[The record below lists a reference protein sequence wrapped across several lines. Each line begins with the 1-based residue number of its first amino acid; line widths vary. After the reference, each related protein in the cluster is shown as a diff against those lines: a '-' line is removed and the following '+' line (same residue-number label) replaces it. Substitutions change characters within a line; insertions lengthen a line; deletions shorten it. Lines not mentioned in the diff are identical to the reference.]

1 MATHSLS
8 IGHEVMRVETEARSP
23 GKPSD
28 AKKTVVHD
36 IVVQTRRNGGRIV
49 HEPLGCYKG
58 TIPHQDLERF
68 ANEQKISMAGL
79 GIAAGH
85 ERVVHDVE
93 SQETFEP
100 KGSHNFSVVQ
110 VGNEKRFHV
119 YTPLSESEKER
130 LRKLLNP

>member
-8 IGHEVMRVETEARSP
+8 IGHEVIGPDRFPALK
-23 GKPSD
+23 GK
-28 AKKTVVHD
+28 
-36 IVVQTRRNGGRIV
+36 IVVKTLTNGNSVRY
-49 HEPLGCYKG
+49 EPLGDHKG